1 MIAAKF
7 IGKDSKVF
15 CKGKIYLL
23 EESNSIQEWKI
34 FIKVKDGLPHE
45 WAIYNNIESFLREW
59 EVIACV

>member
-7 IGKDSKVF
+7 IGKDSKTF
-15 CKGKIYLL
+15 CEGKIYLL
-23 EESNSIQEWKI
+23 EESNSLQEWKI

-59 EVIACV
+59 EVIACI